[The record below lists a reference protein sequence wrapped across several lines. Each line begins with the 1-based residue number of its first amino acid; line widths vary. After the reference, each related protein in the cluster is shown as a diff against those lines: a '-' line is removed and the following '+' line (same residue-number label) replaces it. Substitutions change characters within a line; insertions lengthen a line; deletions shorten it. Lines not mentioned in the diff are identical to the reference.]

1 MENFDV
7 RYEIRRI
14 LRNYFGNA
22 EEIDDCA
29 TEIEKIIAERL
40 RRANKADRYYLR
52 QYLVEGG
59 WILSGDNE

>member
-22 EEIDDCA
+22 EEVEDSA

-40 RRANKADRYYLR
+40 RRANIAHAHYLR
-52 QYLVEGG
+52 KCLIEQG
-59 WILSGDNE
+59 WINE